1 MRSISFTY
9 KLLSQAIILIVGAA
23 AFISCAKDDFDFI
36 DPQPQASSGLLIT
49 PQIYDQLAT
58 RAPSNYYEEET
69 GWEQGQTKPA
79 DDALMENDLGTHLD
93 VFISGI
99 DDDYWKEFHLI
110 QGETFA
116 GGLKANVKDQ
126 VADLLTDA
134 WKTMGSEGNPNLKL
148 TVGNQYDVFVAVN
161 NTMTNAHIGS
171 KTALLNLVNH
181 NANVYKLYGNQGN
194 EYDQSRRMM
203 MDGHV
208 VWTLENDD
216 QLQRIEVPLKR
227 AEAKIVA
234 KIQFDPA
241 FYASLI
247 DYNYV
252 SSPIGNPAWK
262 WTNWC
267 FDSKVFADAPDITP
281 TLQTNTGRNNAILTG
296 TLNHQKYYHYEGL
309 DAVGQNV
316 EVYFT
321 ENEKDTEG
329 NRYLDLYPSADE
341 RYVDGVPYCYI
352 VTYDY
357 CNTWGENA
365 EELAPYMLLSYPFYA
380 KESPEAT
387 NTITTFNYYRIPLCD
402 QTKNTGLERNHIYKV
417 EATISGSGS
426 TSLSGRVNDV
436 RLNYQVVD
444 WTHNENEVVNILAEK
459 FYYFYVTPKRYEL
472 RGNDTQTVDLAY
484 YAPEGS
490 VVQVRNVKIYY
501 YNSSGTTVYQY
512 GSNNTQL
519 NNVFSSF
526 TTPNNIAQPTSITV
540 NADGTISI
548 SSEALANKAV
558 KCISFTAFTTFVDE
572 NNQTQTLTED
582 VFIKHFPTDNIQ
594 NVEGWFSYKQDG
606 GTTRTIREY
615 SSNPEAD
622 GWDSWDG
629 YESIEVSE
637 STYAQA
643 TEGKYTTTTED
654 PIGTPSDHDRASTTQ
669 SGGNNSQIQTAFRD
683 AVPVNSRQG
692 ANSESN
698 AYKDEDSDY
707 WYWGTGSTTNN
718 ANRNNYDWYTE
729 GWFSNTYY
737 RYLTYYRRIYYKNVT
752 HYYANMYYRDVE
764 VNTNW
769 VIWDKDSQNRYPR
782 SKTTA
787 DSWMSAK
794 VFNGTII
801 RRIAQNGTNGNY
813 IAVIDN
819 QGYTYSNNH
828 MYIIQIASTSDDYIL
843 GRPIVDATTHLSQDH
858 VVSPAFM
865 IASQLGAFDR
875 GSSGLNGATAAEH
888 CSQYVEVALDG
899 TTYTGWR
906 LPTKEEVS
914 VIINYQYNS
923 QTSES
928 MAEVLTARNY
938 YTLDGTSATNAE
950 YTGSNGT
957 FVRCVRDLSPAEVEA
972 INSKE

>member
-134 WKTMGSEGNPNLKL
+134 WKTMGSESNPNLKL
-148 TVGNQYDVFVAVN
+148 TLSHRYDVYVAVN
-161 NTMTNAHIGS
+161 NTATNAHIGS
-171 KTALLNLVNH
+171 KSALLSLTNH

-194 EYDQSRRMM
+194 EYDHSRRMM

-208 VWTLENDD
+208 VWTLENED

-267 FDSKVFADAPDITP
+267 FDSKIFADAPDITP

-365 EELAPYMLLSYPFYA
+365 EELAPYMLLSYPFYS
-380 KESPEAT
+380 KESADAT

-501 YNSSGTTVYQY
+501 YNKDAAQVLQY

-540 NADGTISI
+540 NADGTIRI

-558 KCISFTAFTTFVDE
+558 KYISFTAFTTFVDE
-572 NNQTQTLTED
+572 NNQTQTLTEN

-594 NVEGWFSYKQDG
+594 SVEGSWSTKING
-606 GTTRTIREY
+606 GTARTIREY
-615 SSNPEAD
+615 SWNPEAD

-629 YESIEVSE
+629 YEDISCTADEYASAETPVSQTEIDGTYNDYDRREVN
-637 STYAQA
+637 QINR
-643 TEGKYTTTTED
+643 TEFLTAI
-654 PIGTPSDHDRASTTQ
+654 PNQ
-669 SGGNNSQIQTAFRD
+669 GNREN
-683 AVPVNSRQG
+683 
-692 ANSESN
+692 ANSEANSRLVN
-698 AYKDEDSDY
+698 GYY
-707 WYWGTGSTTNN
+707 YWGTGQTTGTNN
-718 ANRNNYDWYTE
+718 DYDWRRL
-729 GWFSNTYY
+729 GWGWNYYIYQNYY
-737 RYLTYYRRIYYKNVT
+737 RARYYKT
-752 HYYANMYYRDVE
+752 IYTARQYYRDVTY
-764 VNTNW
+764 NTSW
-769 VIWDKDSQNRYPR
+769 VLWDIDS
-782 SKTTA
+782 TTPHSTRRTVE
-787 DSWMSAK
+787 DNNFTAK
-794 VFNGTII
+794 IYYNGQCYDI
-801 RRIAQNGTNGNY
+801 NDGTGNNHLSTRG
-813 IAVIDN
+813 VSS
-819 QGYTYSNNH
+819 GSTLRNNH
-828 MYIIQIASTSDDYIL
+828 MYVVQISSTSDDYIL
-843 GRPIVDATTHLSQDH
+843 GRPTLNANYQSQDH

-865 IASQLGAFDR
+865 IASQLGAVLPFN
-875 GSSGLNGATAAEH
+875 NGANAATH
-888 CSQYVEVALDG
+888 CGQYMEVGTDG
-899 TTYTGWR
+899 THYSGWR
-906 LPTKEEVS
+906 LPTKEEIN
-914 VIINYQYNS
+914 VIINYQN
-923 QTSES
+923 TLPET
-928 MAEVLTARNY
+928 MAEVLGGAY
-938 YTLDGTSATNAE
+938 YWTLDGTAAYVSSGDGGSNTNA
-950 YTGSNGT
+950 Y
-957 FVRCVRDLSPAEVEA
+957 VRCVRDLSPAEVEA

>member
-58 RAPSNYYEEET
+58 RAPSNYYDEET
-69 GWEQGQTKPA
+69 GWERGQTKPA

-110 QGETFA
+110 QGEIFA
-116 GGLKANVKDQ
+116 GGLKANVTDQ

-134 WKTMGSEGNPNLKL
+134 WKTMGSESNPNLKL
-148 TVGNQYDVFVAVN
+148 TVGKRYDVYVAVN

-171 KTALLNLVNH
+171 KTALLSLVNH

-501 YNSSGTTVYQY
+501 YNKDAAQVLQY

-540 NADGTISI
+540 NADGTIHI

-558 KCISFTAFTTFVDE
+558 KYISFTAFTTFVDE
-572 NNQTQTLTED
+572 NNQTQTLTEN

-594 NVEGWFSYKQDG
+594 NVEGSWSTKING
-606 GTTRTIREY
+606 GTARTIREY
-615 SSNPEAD
+615 SWNPEAD
-622 GWDSWDG
+622 GWDNWDG
-629 YESIEVSE
+629 YNDNIECSQYE
-637 STYAQA
+637 YENASDGKSTSTQTVTQSSSRADFLA
-643 TEGKYTTTTED
+643 NVTTNT
-654 PIGTPSDHDRASTTQ
+654 DRA
-669 SGGNNSQIQTAFRD
+669 N
-683 AVPVNSRQG
+683 
-692 ANSESN
+692 ANSEAN
-698 AYKDEDSDY
+698 AVNG
-707 WYWGTGSTTNN
+707 YWGTTPQYVSFVSSINPEPPLATTNSN
-718 ANRNNYDWYTE
+718 WDYWSPYYNGYYDGDY
-729 GWFSNTYY
+729 NQY
-737 RYLTYYRRIYYKNVT
+737 RYRYYYTKVQQT
-752 HYYANMYYRDVE
+752 VYYARRYYRDVTY
-764 VNTNW
+764 NTSW
-769 VIWDKDSQNRYPR
+769 VLWDIDSSTQHNTRR
-782 SKTTA
+782 TVSDDNFT
-787 DSWMSAK
+787 AK
-794 VFNGTII
+794 VYYNGQAYPITDT
-801 RRIAQNGTNGNY
+801 GNGNHY
-813 IAVIDN
+813 STRGN
-819 QGYTYSNNH
+819 GGNYTNLTNNH
-828 MYIIQIASTSDDYIL
+828 MYVVQISSTSDDYIL
-843 GRPIVDATTHLSQDH
+843 GRPTLNANYQSQDH

-865 IASQLGAFDR
+865 IASQLGAVLPFN
-875 GSSGLNGATAAEH
+875 NGANAATH
-888 CSQYVEVALDG
+888 CGQYMEVGTDG
-899 TTYTGWR
+899 THYSGWR
-906 LPTKEEVS
+906 LPTKEEIN
-914 VIINYQYNS
+914 VIINYQN
-923 QTSES
+923 TLPET
-928 MAEVLTARNY
+928 MAEVLGGAY
-938 YTLDGTSATNAE
+938 YWTLDGTAAYVSSGDGGSNTNA
-950 YTGSNGT
+950 Y
-957 FVRCVRDLSPAEVEA
+957 VRCVRDLSPAEVEA

>member
-1 MRSISFTY
+1 MRSISLTY
-9 KLLSQAIILIVGAA
+9 KQLSQAILLIVAAA

-36 DPQPQASSGLLIT
+36 DPQPQATSGLLIT

-99 DDDYWKEFHLI
+99 DDNYWKEFHLI
-110 QGETFA
+110 QGEIFA
-116 GGLKANVKDQ
+116 GGLKANVTDQ

-148 TVGNQYDVFVAVN
+148 TVGKRYDVYVAVN

-171 KTALLNLVNH
+171 KTALLSLVNH

-365 EELAPYMLLSYPFYA
+365 EELAPYMLLSYPFYS
-380 KESPEAT
+380 KESADAT

-459 FYYFYVTPKRYEL
+459 FFYFYVTPKRYEL

-594 NVEGWFSYKQDG
+594 NVEGWFSYKLGG
-606 GTTRTIREY
+606 GTARTIREY
-615 SSNPEAD
+615 SWDPTAD
-622 GWDSWDG
+622 GWDSYDG
-629 YESIEVSE
+629 YEDVEVTE
-637 STYAQA
+637 AEYEQA
-643 TEGKYTTTTED
+643 VDGKHTDIVTGTHATTRDEFLSHVTTNN
-654 PIGTPSDHDRASTTQ
+654 DRA
-669 SGGNNSQIQTAFRD
+669 A
-683 AVPVNSRQG
+683 
-692 ANSESN
+692 ANSEAN
-698 AYKDEDSDY
+698 AVNG
-707 WYWGTGSTTNN
+707 YWGTNP
-718 ANRNNYDWYTE
+718 NNYNYTRTNP
-729 GWFSNTYY
+729 GTANASDNWDYWDHYWGTTYY
-737 RYLTYYRRIYYKNVT
+737 QNYYIEHKYTNYYTNTPQTV
-752 HYYANMYYRDVE
+752 YYARRYFRDVTY
-764 VNTNW
+764 NTNW
-769 VIWDKDSQNRYPR
+769 VIWNIDSQNRYTT
-782 SKTTA
+782 SKTTY

-794 VFNGTII
+794 IFVSPYIY
-801 RRIAQNGTNGNY
+801 RITQGGNNGNY
-813 IAVIDN
+813 IAQAANNAIF
-819 QGYTYSNNH
+819 TNNH
-828 MYIIQIASTSDDYIL
+828 MYIIQIASTSDNYIL
-843 GRPIVDATTHLSQDH
+843 GRPIVDSTTHLSQDH

-865 IASQLGAFDR
+865 IASQLGGFDR
-875 GSSGLNGATAAEH
+875 GSAGLNGATAAEH
-888 CSQYVEVALDG
+888 CSQYVEVAQDG

-906 LPTKEEVS
+906 LPTKEEVN
-914 VIINYQYNS
+914 VIIEYQYS
-923 QTSES
+923 PSTSES
-928 MAEVLTARNY
+928 MAEVLTAHY
-938 YTLDGTSATNAE
+938 YYSLDGTSATNTQ
-950 YTGSNGT
+950 YTGTNGT
-957 FVRCVRDLSPAEVEA
+957 FVRCVRDLSPAEVNA
-972 INSKE
+972 INSKQ